1 MAPAPADNSPELM
14 SDLEPTV
21 CRWLWLDVP
30 PGASERSLAVQQ
42 PLQPHVPLP
51 TLSPEVTSSPGH
63 PGVRHGGRRASAA
76 PSEHPHGAGGAAL
89 ASFPGFAT
97 TRRAGALTPVPL
109 AVLGHKALGTAVV
122 QGAEHRAVRPGSRA
136 ESLSDCHSKTP
147 PVWEPRARAAYTT
160 PRAGCALISVHTNT
174 DLKVKWGQKC
184 LNIDSQQCCGSGRF
198 FTCTG
203 SPRTDP
209 KLWCCLCC
217 RAHMAGA
224 STGLPPAAGLG
235 LRLLQQR
242 AAATLQ
248 RQRCCS
254 ENQPGPD
261 EKQDHKEVSS
271 L

>member
-30 PGASERSLAVQQ
+30 PGAGERSLAVQQ

-51 TLSPEVTSSPGH
+51 TLSPETTSSPGH

-97 TRRAGALTPVPL
+97 TRWAGALSPVPL

-136 ESLSDCHSKTP
+136 QTVGGPQRLPQQNSS
-147 PVWEPRARAAYTT
+147 
-160 PRAGCALISVHTNT
+160 
-174 DLKVKWGQKC
+174 C
-184 LNIDSQQCCGSGRF
+184 L
-198 FTCTG
+198 G
-203 SPRTDP
+203 SPEPELRTLP
-209 KLWCCLCC
+209 P
-217 RAHMAGA
+217 
-224 STGLPPAAGLG
+224 GLPV
-235 LRLLQQR
+235 RYFLLIPTQI
-242 AAATLQ
+242 
-248 RQRCCS
+248 
-254 ENQPGPD
+254 
-261 EKQDHKEVSS
+261 
-271 L
+271 

>member
-122 QGAEHRAVRPGSRA
+122 QGAEHRAARPGSRA
-136 ESLSDCHSKTP
+136 QTVGGWAQRLPQQNSSCLGAQSQSCIHYPQGWLCVSFCSYQHRSKSKVGPETSTYRFTAMLWLWQ
-147 PVWEPRARAAYTT
+147 VLHMHWEP
-160 PRAGCALISVHTNT
+160 
-174 DLKVKWGQKC
+174 
-184 LNIDSQQCCGSGRF
+184 
-198 FTCTG
+198 
-203 SPRTDP
+203 
-209 KLWCCLCC
+209 
-217 RAHMAGA
+217 
-224 STGLPPAAGLG
+224 
-235 LRLLQQR
+235 
-242 AAATLQ
+242 
-248 RQRCCS
+248 
-254 ENQPGPD
+254 
-261 EKQDHKEVSS
+261 
-271 L
+271 

>member
-1 MAPAPADNSPELM
+1 MPLALARRAPW
-14 SDLEPTV
+14 
-21 CRWLWLDVP
+21 C
-30 PGASERSLAVQQ
+30 LAVQQ

-97 TRRAGALTPVPL
+97 TQRAGALSPVPL

-203 SPRTDP
+203 SPGLTP
-209 KLWCCLCC
+209 NY
-217 RAHMAGA
+217 GA
-224 STGLPPAAGLG
+224 AFAAVPTRLG
-235 LRLLQQR
+235 QAPGSHQQR
-242 AAATLQ
+242 GLVCVSSSRELQ
-248 RQRCCS
+248 PRSQGQRCCS

-261 EKQDHKEVSS
+261 EKQDRREVSS
-271 L
+271 F